1 MATGG
6 LSGWHADGGTA
17 GRLVARCL
25 GIVSMPCLSRA
36 ASGRLT
42 AQETDVMSKNFARA
56 NVRSLSIRSL
66 AAVFLIMVSAPGSGA
81 AAQLS
86 HQPVASEPTLQ
97 TVPVPAADGNAN
109 AVSAPQPSVDVD
121 NAPAAVNPATLTQ
134 LVASQSMPEE
144 VSPELNCLAGAV
156 YFEAR
161 NETLDGQLAVAR
173 VIVARSRSGRFP
185 ASYCGVVYQPSQF
198 SFIHG
203 GVMPVINHSSAAWRR
218 VVAIAEI
225 ANDGSW
231 QSPVEGALFF
241 HSARISPK
249 WHRQRVARI
258 DNHVFYR

>member
-1 MATGG
+1 MPRLSRSA
-6 LSGWHADGGTA
+6 SGW
-17 GRLVARCL
+17 
-25 GIVSMPCLSRA
+25 P
-36 ASGRLT
+36 T

-66 AAVFLIMVSAPGSGA
+66 AAMFLIMVSAPGSGA

-86 HQPVASEPTLQ
+86 YQPVASEPTLQ
-97 TVPVPAADGNAN
+97 TAPVPAADGTAN
-109 AVSAPQPSVDVD
+109 TASAPQPSVDVD
-121 NAPAAVNPATLTQ
+121 TAAATVNPATLPQ

-161 NETLDGQLAVAR
+161 NETLAGQLAVAR

-203 GVMPVINHSSAAWRR
+203 GTMPVINHSSAAWRR

-241 HSARISPK
+241 HSARISPR

>member
-1 MATGG
+1 MRQK
-6 LSGWHADGGTA
+6 L
-17 GRLVARCL
+17 
-25 GIVSMPCLSRA
+25 
-36 ASGRLT
+36 
-42 AQETDVMSKNFARA
+42 ARA
-56 NVRSLSIRSL
+56 SVKSL
-66 AAVFLIMVSAPGSGA
+66 AAMAMLIAFNAAGSGA

-86 HQPVASEPTLQ
+86 TQPVASESSLK
-97 TVPVPAADGNAN
+97 TVPVPAADGSVNA
-109 AVSAPQPSVDVD
+109 AFAPQPSLDVD
-121 NAPAAVNPATLTQ
+121 NAPAAVNPATLNQ
-134 LVASQSMPEE
+134 LVAQQSVSDE

-198 SFIHG
+198 SFIRG
-203 GVMPVINHSSAAWRR
+203 GTMPVINHTTASWRR
-218 VVAIAEI
+218 VLAIAEI